1 MNYISDMTNAF
12 KLYEL
17 YKSYELYKLYELR
30 MQVI

>member
-17 YKSYELYKLYELR
+17 YKSYEIYKLYELR
-30 MQVI
+30 M

>member
-12 KLYEL
+12 TLYEL

-30 MQVI
+30 M

>member
-30 MQVI
+30 M